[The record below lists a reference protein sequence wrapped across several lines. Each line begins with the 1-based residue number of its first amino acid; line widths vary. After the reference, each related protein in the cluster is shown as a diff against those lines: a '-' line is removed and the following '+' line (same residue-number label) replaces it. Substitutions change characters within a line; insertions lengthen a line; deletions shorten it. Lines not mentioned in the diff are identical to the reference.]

1 VYDLLARASVV
12 YPIIIS
18 KRAISYNRDKDV
30 QSLSL
35 DQLRAATRAGGITS
49 VTLRAEGGAF
59 VVAVAT
65 RSGDRGLLV
74 TTRTKQPRRFADLRK
89 AMLLLREMG
98 IASVQVDATHWKPD
112 EATAGAPRPDRS
124 EAMKRAHE
132 AAAHDRWFRA
142 QVEEAL
148 QEVDDPATV
157 SIPHEQVMA
166 EMKAII
172 DRAAPNPS
180 GRRAR

>member
-1 VYDLLARASVV
+1 M
-12 YPIIIS
+12 
-18 KRAISYNRDKDV
+18 

-35 DQLRAATRAGGITS
+35 DQLRAATQAGGITS

-65 RSGDRGLLV
+65 RNGDDGVLV
-74 TTRTKQPRRFADLRK
+74 ATRTKQPRRFTDLRK
-89 AMLLLREMG
+89 AMLLLRAMG

-112 EATAGAPRPDRS
+112 EGVAGTPRPDRS

-148 QEVDDPATV
+148 RDANDPATV
-157 SIPHEQVMA
+157 SFPHEQVMA
-166 EMKAII
+166 EMKAVI
-172 DRAAPNPS
+172 DRAAPKTS
-180 GRRAR
+180 GRRER

>member
-1 VYDLLARASVV
+1 M
-12 YPIIIS
+12 
-18 KRAISYNRDKDV
+18 
-30 QSLSL
+30 QTLSL
-35 DQLRAATRAGGITS
+35 DQFRAAAQAGGITS

-65 RSGDRGLLV
+65 RTGDHGLLV
-74 TTRTKQPRRFADLRK
+74 TTRTKQPRRFADPRK

-98 IASVQVDATHWKPD
+98 IASVQVDATRWNPD
-112 EATAGAPRPDRS
+112 EAMAGAPRPDRS
-124 EAMKRAHE
+124 VAMKRAHE
-132 AAAHDRWFRA
+132 AAAHDRWFRS
-142 QVEEAL
+142 QVEEAV
-148 QEVDDPATV
+148 QELNDPATV

-172 DRAAPNPS
+172 DRVAPNPS

>member
-1 VYDLLARASVV
+1 M
-12 YPIIIS
+12 
-18 KRAISYNRDKDV
+18 
-30 QSLSL
+30 QTLSL
-35 DQLRAATRAGGITS
+35 DQLRAATQAGGITS

-65 RSGDRGLLV
+65 RTGDDGLLV

-98 IASVQVDATHWKPD
+98 IASVQVDATLWNPD
-112 EATAGAPRPDRS
+112 EAMAGTPRPDRS
-124 EAMKRAHE
+124 VAMKRAHE
-132 AAAHDRWFRA
+132 AAAHDRWFRS

-148 QEVDDPATV
+148 READDPATA

-166 EMKAII
+166 ELKATI
-172 DRAAPNPS
+172 DRVARKTS

>member
-1 VYDLLARASVV
+1 MKRPIASEALIPNPGLEAFNPLIGTWETVGHH
-12 YPIIIS
+12 PMLPG
-18 KRAISYNRDKDV
+18 K
-30 QSLSL
+30 
-35 DQLRAATRAGGITS
+35 
-49 VTLRAEGGAF
+49 TLHGRTMFEWHEGGAF

-65 RSGDRGLLV
+65 RSGDDGLLV
-74 TTRTKQPRRFADLRK
+74 TTRTKEPRRFTDLRK

-98 IASVQVDATHWKPD
+98 IVSVQVDATHWNPD
-112 EATAGAPRPDRS
+112 EAMAGTPRPDRS

-148 QEVDDPATV
+148 READDPATV
-157 SIPHEQVMA
+157 SIPHEQVMT

-172 DRAAPNPS
+172 NRAAPKTS